1 LSTTEAIREQ
11 IRALEELAA
20 MDAEVK
26 ALEEKLAEERGV
38 LNSLKESLKRLDER
52 LTIDRATVGTADK
65 QRNDLHIDI
74 RTMTQQVE
82 HSREKLNRSRTERE
96 TNAAQRELE
105 ELRKLIRDRE
115 DEITRLDTD
124 TASTR
129 TAVETTEAE
138 HKRIS
143 EELSAKEG
151 DIQLK
156 VTKLEADK
164 SERGGGRDS
173 IVKRLPP
180 VLYRRYEQLRGKR
193 GTAIAQTTD
202 GTCNKCNM
210 SLPPQLYHRLR
221 REPLIEQCPSCN
233 RIIYFSAPA
242 SVTEATKVD

>member
-1 LSTTEAIREQ
+1 MSTTEQ

-26 ALEEKLAEERGV
+26 SLEEKLTEERGV

-52 LTIDRATVGTADK
+52 LQLDRATVAAADK

-115 DEITRLDTD
+115 DEITRLDE
-124 TASTR
+124 STSTIR
-129 TAVETTEAE
+129 TTVETTEAE
-138 HKRIS
+138 HKAIS
-143 EELSAKEG
+143 TELAAKEG
-151 DIQLK
+151 DIKKK

-164 SERGGGRDS
+164 NERGGGRDA
-173 IVKRLPP
+173 IVKRLPAI
-180 VLYRRYEQLRGKR
+180 LYRRYEQLRGKR

-210 SLPPQLYHRLR
+210 ALPPQLYHRLR
-221 REPLIEQCPSCN
+221 REPLIEQCQSCN
-233 RIIYFSAPA
+233 RIIYFSSP
-242 SVTEATKVD
+242 TEATKVD